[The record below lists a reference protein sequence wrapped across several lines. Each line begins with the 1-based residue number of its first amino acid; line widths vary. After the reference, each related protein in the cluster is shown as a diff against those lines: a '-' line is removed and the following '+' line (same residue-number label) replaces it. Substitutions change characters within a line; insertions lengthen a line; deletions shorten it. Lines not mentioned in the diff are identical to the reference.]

1 MRSGHCLMFPG
12 PPATVVDEAYA
23 RTVAPEDELLP
34 ERMTEDRDE
43 SWGERDAGRD
53 DEWYLDERP
62 PHHGD

>member
-1 MRSGHCLMFPG
+1 MCTG
-12 PPATVVDEAYA
+12 PSANGEAYA
-23 RTVAPEDELLP
+23 RTVAPDDELLP

-53 DEWYLDERP
+53 DEWYLQERP